1 MYNTFPWLD
10 ISEQEKKAIEL
21 TAQEILKVRAKYSTS
36 SLAAL
41 YDDNIMPSNLRTAH
55 QKKLSSS
62 YGSLWYDKN
71 RRREEN
77 LVNRK

>member
-55 QKKLSSS
+55 KK
-62 YGSLWYDKN
+62 K
-71 RRREEN
+71 
-77 LVNRK
+77 

>member
-36 SLAAL
+36 SLAVL

-55 QKKLSSS
+55 QKK
-62 YGSLWYDKN
+62 
-71 RRREEN
+71 
-77 LVNRK
+77 